1 MVRQDKLFV
10 LSRSHYL
17 KNEINITVATGM
29 HEMGGVATVLNVL
42 NGGFFQKW
50 NMRLITTHTNNSTF
64 LGLNKLILFFIA
76 MVKLVGYLTFYKV
89 GVVHIHMSSRG
100 SYKRKSLMVRVTKLF
115 SAKVILHLHGAEFQ
129 EFYNNECNAA
139 KQCHIR
145 HTFDLVDAVIVL
157 STQWNAWILT
167 IMQHP
172 EKAHVVY
179 NAVETLGLDRSSIE
193 QGRILFLGR
202 LGERKGVKDL
212 INAFAI
218 VVKAIPSARLALG
231 GDGDLKTYTQQV
243 KALDIEASVDFLGW
257 VTGST
262 KNEWLSKA
270 DVYCLPSYN
279 EGFPMGVLEAMSAN
293 IPVVASTAGGI
304 PDAISDQVDG
314 LLIEAGDVENLA
326 KQLIEIIANREL
338 NQRLSTSAKNKFIN
352 NFSKQAVFLEL
363 DGIYTELLK

>member
-1 MVRQDKLFV
+1 MRK
-10 LSRSHYL
+10 
-17 KNEINITVATGM
+17 KINLTIATGLDGK
-29 HEMGGVATVLNVL
+29 GGIATVLNVL
-42 NGGFFQKW
+42 NTGFFQHW
-50 NMRLITTHTNNSTF
+50 DMRLIKTHTGQTIF
-64 LGLNKLILFFIA
+64 FGLNRFFIFLLSFIKLIT
-76 MVKLVGYLTFYKV
+76 YLTFYKV
-89 GVVHIHMSSRG
+89 CIVHIHMASRG
-100 SYKRKSLMVRVTKLF
+100 SYIRKSLMVRVTKFF
-115 SAKVILHLHGAEFQ
+115 SAKVILHLHGGEFQ

-139 KQCHIR
+139 KKRHIR
-145 HTFDLVDAVIVL
+145 QTFDLVDAVIVL
-157 STQWNAWILT
+157 STQWQTWIRT

-172 EKAHVVY
+172 EKSHVVY
-179 NAVETLGLDRSSIE
+179 NAVETLELDKSSIE

-202 LGERKGVKDL
+202 LSELKGVKDL

-243 KALDIEASVDFLGW
+243 KTLDIEASVDFLGW
-257 VTGST
+257 VDGNT

-326 KQLIEIIANREL
+326 KQLIEIIVNREL

-352 NFSKQAVFLEL
+352 NFSKQAVFPEL
-363 DGIYTELLK
+363 DLIYKELLK